1 MDIRRAT
8 TDDLEQIAPLLDA
21 AKLPPISGNLP
32 LANVL
37 VALRGAAV
45 VGVIALEVRGLRGL
59 LRSVAVEAGHSGQGI
74 GTSLL
79 KSLLARAQELSLR
92 ELYLLTE
99 GAEGFFGK
107 AGFVAVP
114 RDSVP
119 AEIRSTSQY
128 REQCPE
134 SATVMRLRLV
144 TRHV

>member
-8 TDDLEQIAPLLDA
+8 SDDLGQITTLLDA
-21 AKLPPISGNLP
+21 AGLPPLPGNLP

-37 VALRGAAV
+37 VALQSTTV
-45 VGVIALEVRGLRGL
+45 IGVIALEVKGLRGL
-59 LRSVAVEAGHSGQGI
+59 VRSVAVEPGHSRQGV

-79 KSLLARAQELSLR
+79 RSLLARAQELSLR

-99 GAEGFFGK
+99 GAEKFFGH

-119 AEIRSTSQY
+119 AEICSTREY
-128 REQCPE
+128 REQCRE
-134 SATVMRLRLV
+134 SATAMRLRLV

>member
-1 MDIRRAT
+1 MDIRRST
-8 TDDLEQIAPLLDA
+8 SDDLEQIAPLLDA
-21 AKLPPISGNLP
+21 AGLPPLPGNLP

-37 VALRGAAV
+37 VALQDAAV
-45 VGVIALEVRGLRGL
+45 IGVIALEVRGLRGL
-59 LRSVAVEAGHSGQGI
+59 LRSVAVDSGHLRRGV

-79 KSLLARAQELSLR
+79 QSLLARAQELSLR

-99 GAEGFFGK
+99 DAEGFFEK

-114 RDSVP
+114 RDTVP
-119 AEIRSTSQY
+119 AEICSTSEY